1 MSELITCFGQNC
13 INFFAMLLTGWKEIA
28 EHLRCGVRTVQR
40 WERLGL
46 PVTRPTRAPGQKR
59 GPVIADSEK
68 LDSWVHHRSAR
79 GARSDVAANIE
90 RARSL
95 QEKLGNQV
103 RVMLRTELSLGMTHV
118 RMARRSKNHNKA
130 SHYAAIARQA
140 YETIIHLSRRIPQSK
155 EFRADVGKL
164 EAALREFGK

>member
-1 MSELITCFGQNC
+1 V
-13 INFFAMLLTGWKEIA
+13 LLTGWKEIA
-28 EHLRCGVRTVQR
+28 AHLRCGVRTVQR

-59 GPVIADSEK
+59 GPVIADSER

-79 GARSDVAANIE
+79 EARFDVAANIE

-103 RVMLRTELSLGMTHV
+103 RVMLRTELAIGMTHIQN
-118 RMARRSKNHNKA
+118 ARGSKNRNKA
-130 SHYAAIARQA
+130 SRNMAIARHA
-140 YETIIHLSRRIPQSK
+140 YETIIHLSQRMPQS
-155 EFRADVGKL
+155 EQFRAELSKL
-164 EAALREFGK
+164 KAALRELGEMV